1 MQSKTRSHPTRVE
14 PSTRTQT
21 SAKTTAHSQDGI
33 WIIDS
38 DASTLYANAAMAAIL
53 GVDPSELAGQPS
65 FSYIFPEDV
74 DAARQLFE
82 SKQQGD
88 AAPFPFR
95 LRRKDGSAIWVD
107 IQGTPMHNSTGDFL
121 GIVGTFRISDRQS

>member
-14 PSTRTQT
+14 PSTRTQS
-21 SAKTTAHSQDGI
+21 SARTAAHSQDGI

-53 GVDPSELAGQPS
+53 GVDPSELAEQPS
-65 FSYIFPEDV
+65 FSYVFPEDF

-82 SKQQGD
+82 SKQQGN
-88 AAPFPFR
+88 AGAFHFR
-95 LRRKDGSAIWVD
+95 LRRKGGSAVWVEV
-107 IQGTPMHNSTGDFL
+107 QGTPMHDSAGDFL
-121 GIVGTFRISDRQS
+121 GIVGTFRISESQS